1 MEIRA
6 RNTSGSYVTV
16 GKVRWSEEWSG
27 WQFAAIPIVMPEA
40 YQAVQ
45 INIIYRNNLNEAQF
59 SNLFLHK
66 EEFGK
71 TFAYDSNGNVTSVR
85 NMASLQSYGAYDSF
99 NNLLAYRQPGRPSTA
114 QYTQAWGDTDAERKK
129 HLLRTAQSPTGVI
142 RAYTYDAKGNVLTG
156 TTRNAAGT
164 LTIASSAA
172 YTADGNYVSSQTDA
186 RGKTVTIV
194 TDANN
199 GAVASVTDPNGQSVA
214 YSYDGLNRR
223 TASTASADGKTYRNT
238 YTYTGDLLTRIS
250 HNTTADDACDV
261 NYHFAYD
268 AQNRPAIVAY
278 NGTKYAYIYNLQGD
292 VLGLIDSNGTEV
304 VKYTYDAWS
313 KVLSATGS
321 LASSL
326 GIVQPFRYRGYVFDV
341 ETGFYYVSSRY
352 YDPEIG
358 RFINADDIDYLG
370 ADGSPLSYNL
380 FAYCMNNPVNR
391 FDINDNW
398 SMPNWLKVTVGAV
411 AIAGLAVAT
420 VCTGGAAA
428 VVCGAV
434 MGAIGS
440 GISGGWQGALDGACS
455 GFMSGTLIGGA
466 TGAASAGMNIATGAT
481 TVVGEAH
488 GSILHKLATNMEA
501 GKMAASGQYS
511 QIDMNKA
518 LKTMGLNGTNRSDV
532 IGVAKNG
539 INKLVEVVRPKQS
552 TGYIVGKMS
561 GMLSGN
567 PGAVGKIVTWVRR
580 LFN

>member
-1 MEIRA
+1 M
-6 RNTSGSYVTV
+6 
-16 GKVRWSEEWSG
+16 
-27 WQFAAIPIVMPEA
+27 
-40 YQAVQ
+40 
-45 INIIYRNNLNEAQF
+45 
-59 SNLFLHK
+59 
-66 EEFGK
+66 
-71 TFAYDSNGNVTSVR
+71 
-85 NMASLQSYGAYDSF
+85 
-99 NNLLAYRQPGRPSTA
+99 
-114 QYTQAWGDTDAERKK
+114 
-129 HLLRTAQSPTGVI
+129 
-142 RAYTYDAKGNVLTG
+142 
-156 TTRNAAGT
+156 
-164 LTIASSAA
+164 
-172 YTADGNYVSSQTDA
+172 
-186 RGKTVTIV
+186 
-194 TDANN
+194 
-199 GAVASVTDPNGQSVA
+199 
-214 YSYDGLNRR
+214 
-223 TASTASADGKTYRNT
+223 
-238 YTYTGDLLTRIS
+238 
-250 HNTTADDACDV
+250 
-261 NYHFAYD
+261 
-268 AQNRPAIVAY
+268 
-278 NGTKYAYIYNLQGD
+278 
-292 VLGLIDSNGTEV
+292 LGLIDSNGTEV